1 MTLKDSIQYLMIIQ
15 EFKFISMAMNSF
27 NDLNMNY
34 NNQQIN
40 TIMLYQL
47 LISISYLLANIDFY
61 IILIKIP
68 IVVLSNYL
76 PYQELIIEPDY

>member
-15 EFKFISMAMNSF
+15 EFNFISMAMNSF